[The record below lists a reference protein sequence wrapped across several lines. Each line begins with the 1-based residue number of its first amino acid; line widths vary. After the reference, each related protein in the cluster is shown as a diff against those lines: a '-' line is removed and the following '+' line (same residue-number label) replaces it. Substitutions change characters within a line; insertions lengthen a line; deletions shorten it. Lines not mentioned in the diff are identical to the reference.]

1 MESVQWEKK
10 KKKVIN
16 KYVLNKILCLFP
28 WLMS

>member
-1 MESVQWEKK
+1 MESVQWEK